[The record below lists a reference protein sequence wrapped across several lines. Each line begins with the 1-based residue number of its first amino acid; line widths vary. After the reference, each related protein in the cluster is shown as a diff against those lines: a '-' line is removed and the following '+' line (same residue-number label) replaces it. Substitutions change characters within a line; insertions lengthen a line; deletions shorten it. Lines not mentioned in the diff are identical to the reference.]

1 MEVWVSL
8 RAHTRCRPH
17 DRRLLETQLRPPG
30 APRVSVLPFAP
41 IGKVAA
47 IPQGKI

>member
-1 MEVWVSL
+1 ML
-8 RAHTRCRPH
+8 RKINSN
-17 DRRLLETQLRPPG
+17 
-30 APRVSVLPFAP
+30 SVEDERKEKKERP